1 MSGNEDTVVTVMQS
15 SVDTPADDVIN
26 LVHSSD
32 LVVNPSQL
40 EAVKLALTH
49 RIALIQGP
57 PGKVFN
63 IRLAFL
69 VKCLVHLESFASNK
83 AHYTR
88 PDRSDFTLRPE
99 NTITVIALDFIRNSC
114 SFTPLHL
121 LKIVYQFLR

>member
-69 VKCLVHLESFASNK
+69 VKCLVHLESF
-83 AHYTR
+83 
-88 PDRSDFTLRPE
+88 
-99 NTITVIALDFIRNSC
+99 DFIRNSC
-114 SFTPLHL
+114 SELSRLTVLPCCICLNN
-121 LKIVYQFLR
+121 KVK